1 MHLNVSADTAMYG
14 IAVYNRTLEQNRLS
28 VNIHGNNNRVN
39 IEEGQQSANSGGG
52 SGGSDASM
60 SECRAFCS
68 KIG

>member
-1 MHLNVSADTAMYG
+1 MNEPSYSIQMDFGT
-14 IAVYNRTLEQNRLS
+14 EQTQGAS
-28 VNIHGNNNRVN
+28 VNIHGNSNRVN
-39 IEEGQQSANSGGG
+39 IEEGQQSTNSGGG